1 MGVGAGASM
10 GSSGV
15 NVGPA
20 DGSLQTGDKGT
31 SRSRGEATRGSRYVG
46 EIPVRVVAIT
56 PEGLL
61 QVSGMKVIDVD
72 RNKQEMTLSGLVR
85 PQDVDSRDVVE
96 SSSIADARLVYISKG
111 LDRPRSGILGRI
123 AGIIWP

>member
-1 MGVGAGASM
+1 
-10 GSSGV
+10 
-15 NVGPA
+15 
-20 DGSLQTGDKGT
+20 
-31 SRSRGEATRGSRYVG
+31 
-46 EIPVRVVAIT
+46 
-56 PEGLL
+56 
-61 QVSGMKVIDVD
+61 MKVIDVD

-123 AGIIWP
+123 VGIIWP